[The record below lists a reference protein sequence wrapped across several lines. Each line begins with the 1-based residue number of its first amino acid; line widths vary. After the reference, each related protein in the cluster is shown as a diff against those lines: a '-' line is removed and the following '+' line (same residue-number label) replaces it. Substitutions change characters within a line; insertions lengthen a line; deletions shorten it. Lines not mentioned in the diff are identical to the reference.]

1 MANNWKD
8 AENDFK
14 HLKHETINLLS
25 NLEKSLENFE
35 QNGDP
40 TKLKNDI
47 KKSIT
52 KFKINHLW
60 IFIH

>member
-1 MANNWKD
+1 MTNNWKD

-14 HLKHETINLLS
+14 HLKHEAINLLS

-52 KFKINHLW
+52 KFKIN
-60 IFIH
+60 